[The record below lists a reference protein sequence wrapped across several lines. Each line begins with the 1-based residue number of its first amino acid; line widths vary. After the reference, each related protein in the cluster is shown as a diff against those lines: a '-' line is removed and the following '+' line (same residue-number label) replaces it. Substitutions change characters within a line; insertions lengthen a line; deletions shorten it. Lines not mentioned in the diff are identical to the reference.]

1 MQQASLIKVT
11 LLSVYTQAYI
21 QAALSGKLTLA
32 TQQPN
37 FQVKMHPKLNFL
49 GGGGGGLRTHTPLWE
64 LKTLLEP

>member
-49 GGGGGGLRTHTPLWE
+49 GGGGLRTQTPLWE